1 MIKAFTVKRF
11 INRKTVINYTPQ
23 FENNSN
29 FVMQLDVLGD
39 TIDLLQKKYDEISL
53 ERINDERLL
62 QHRQS
67 KNRC

>member
-11 INRKTVINYTPQ
+11 INRKTVIDYTPQ

-53 ERINDERLL
+53 ERINDEQLL
-62 QHRQS
+62 QHRKS
-67 KNRC
+67 KDRC

>member
-11 INRKTVINYTPQ
+11 INRKTVIDYTPQ

-62 QHRQS
+62 QHRKS
-67 KNRC
+67 KDRC

>member
-11 INRKTVINYTPQ
+11 INKETVITYTPQ

-39 TIDLLQKKYDEISL
+39 TIDLLQKKYDEIYL
-53 ERINDERLL
+53 ERINDERLS
-62 QHRQS
+62 QHRKS
-67 KNRC
+67 KDRC

>member
-11 INRKTVINYTPQ
+11 INCKTVITYTPQ

-39 TIDLLQKKYDEISL
+39 TIDLLQKKYDEIYL

-62 QHRQS
+62 QHRKS
-67 KNRC
+67 KDRC